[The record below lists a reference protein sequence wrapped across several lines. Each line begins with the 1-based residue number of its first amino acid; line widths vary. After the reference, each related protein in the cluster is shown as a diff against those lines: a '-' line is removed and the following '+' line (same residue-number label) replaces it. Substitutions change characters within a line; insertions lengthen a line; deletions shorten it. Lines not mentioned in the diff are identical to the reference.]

1 MPVLIRDSHLEQQI
15 EREKLRRGDGTM
27 AKTLGDLA
35 RERLMEL
42 ERDGVYEVAPA
53 GQSESK

>member
-1 MPVLIRDSHLEQQI
+1 MAVIIRDNHLEEQI
-15 EREKLRRGDGTM
+15 DRERQRRGDATM

-42 ERDGVYEVAPA
+42 ERDGVYEPIPA
-53 GQSESK
+53 SPSAD